1 MRIFLAAPISGFE
14 NENEYLTYR
23 KKVVE
28 LIDGLKK
35 SFVVMSELDKRLY
48 RVGLCICNEE
58 AFFNYSASER
68 FTVHGTWLEQQ
79 KRSVFDYIS

>member
-35 SFVVMSELDKRLY
+35 SFVVMSELE
-48 RVGLCICNEE
+48 RVE
-58 AFFNYSASER
+58 
-68 FTVHGTWLEQQ
+68 
-79 KRSVFDYIS
+79 SVG

>member
-35 SFVVMSELDKRLY
+35 ALLLCLNLKEL
-48 RVGLCICNEE
+48 N
-58 AFFNYSASER
+58 
-68 FTVHGTWLEQQ
+68 Q
-79 KRSVFDYIS
+79 